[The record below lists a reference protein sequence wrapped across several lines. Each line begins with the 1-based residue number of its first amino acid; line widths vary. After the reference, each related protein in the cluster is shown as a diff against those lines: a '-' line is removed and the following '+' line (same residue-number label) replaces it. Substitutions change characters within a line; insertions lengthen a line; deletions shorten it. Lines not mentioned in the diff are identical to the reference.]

1 MAVACPEK
9 LGVGGGGGGGD
20 KVISLHVIT
29 RYLKIPIYTFFHKI
43 FWGEDEVPMGV
54 TAMLPAVSC
63 DVAFQRNIFFNCK
76 SPLKMFCVKNKS
88 WN

>member
-1 MAVACPEK
+1 MCTILHNPCMAVACPEK
-9 LGVGGGGGGGD
+9 LGGGDD

-29 RYLKIPIYTFFHKI
+29 TYLKIPIYTFFHKI

-63 DVAFQRNIFFNCK
+63 DVAFQRNIFFNY
-76 SPLKMFCVKNKS
+76 L
-88 WN
+88 